1 MSSMLDLS
9 QWCDIYTYT
18 VCPLTVY
25 MLISNT
31 SNQLSWKFTRK
42 TYFLPYQ
49 CLGRYDYHWHC
60 TFKSPHMRLSNKA
73 KVRKTKT
80 KKKGKKSVFFFLFW
94 KRGGSRIG
102 RETGK
107 GRKERILSVFR
118 TRCGLSV
125 VSGVRLRAAGKRIPL
140 PMFEM
145 QSYSNRRNK
154 CKSCNPSRKECRI
167 CAANSPNNLVG
178 CIWRECCLFLKE
190 RDKLEGEGII
200 DVWHW
205 KILKHEM
212 TDVQTTNYK
221 DEKNQAEKRLWKLWL
236 C

>member
-1 MSSMLDLS
+1 MIIIDTAPSKALI
-9 QWCDIYTYT
+9 CDYQIR
-18 VCPLTVY
+18 
-25 MLISNT
+25 
-31 SNQLSWKFTRK
+31 QKWEKRK
-42 TYFLPYQ
+42 Q
-49 CLGRYDYHWHC
+49 
-60 TFKSPHMRLSNKA
+60 
-73 KVRKTKT
+73 

-167 CAANSPNNLVG
+167 CAANSPNNLVE

-190 RDKLEGEGII
+190 RDKWKGKGII
-200 DVWHW
+200 DIWHW
-205 KILKHEM
+205 KIVEFCHNNFEAPKAAWN
-212 TDVQTTNYK
+212 DRRTNYK
-221 DEKNQAEKRLWKLWL
+221 DEKNQAEKRLWKLW
-236 C
+236 

>member
-1 MSSMLDLS
+1 MIIIDTAPSKALI
-9 QWCDIYTYT
+9 CDYQIR
-18 VCPLTVY
+18 
-25 MLISNT
+25 
-31 SNQLSWKFTRK
+31 QKWEKRK
-42 TYFLPYQ
+42 Q
-49 CLGRYDYHWHC
+49 KRKGRSLY
-60 TFKSPHMRLSNKA
+60 
-73 KVRKTKT
+73 
-80 KKKGKKSVFFFLFW
+80 FFFLVW

-212 TDVQTTNYK
+212 TDVKTTKMKKIKLKK
-221 DEKNQAEKRLWKLWL
+221 DCGNFDYVIEVNPVYLFLSAGT
-236 C
+236 CH